1 MACQKIFIQDF
12 VSDNTTIS
20 FYNKEYR
27 NHRTEI
33 LFSTEKSLL
42 PSTQHLAEQAK
53 KCDLIYTEMNKI
65 KSERKELKT
74 QLDDLNRL
82 LYQKERE
89 LYRQQNMSD
98 NPEETQRK
106 QFTKKCQVEN
116 CRGYLS
122 SAWKCGQCETFS
134 CSKCHKVKE
143 KGNEQ
148 SHECDKN
155 DVETVMFLAKDTKEC
170 PSCETPIH
178 KISGCDLMWCPM
190 CQKQFSWKKGI
201 IVTGFNHN
209 PHYYEYLRQQNNGEI
224 ERNPLDRGYNNPL
237 TPNTETFQ
245 KLRIRYLNNK
255 ISEDEW
261 KIVLKREQKKS
272 EKHTEIHQIL
282 HMYIETLTDI
292 FRLYVKED
300 TINLKEQL
308 HNIREY
314 TNLQLTKIKNKYN
327 NVTPYITYRFQ
338 IF

>member
-1 MACQKIFIQDF
+1 
-12 VSDNTTIS
+12 
-20 FYNKEYR
+20 
-27 NHRTEI
+27 
-33 LFSTEKSLL
+33 
-42 PSTQHLAEQAK
+42 
-53 KCDLIYTEMNKI
+53 
-65 KSERKELKT
+65 
-74 QLDDLNRL
+74 
-82 LYQKERE
+82 
-89 LYRQQNMSD
+89 
-98 NPEETQRK
+98 
-106 QFTKKCQVEN
+106 
-116 CRGYLS
+116 
-122 SAWKCGQCETFS
+122 
-134 CSKCHKVKE
+134 
-143 KGNEQ
+143 
-148 SHECDKN
+148 
-155 DVETVMFLAKDTKEC
+155 MFLAKDTKEC

-201 IVTGFNHN
+201 IVSGFNHN

-224 ERNPLDRGYNNPL
+224 ERNPLDRGYDNCEGLPWARSIETCMRQRNETCEHWAECHRSIGHIRDITLNANPL

-300 TINLKEQL
+300 NVNLKDQL
-308 HNIREY
+308 HNIKEY